1 MRARRA
7 GVSGIF
13 ATAILHILFKN
24 GCLPAGIETRQT
36 TGNFKMCKRYRLS
49 TSLFAMSL
57 LLAASPPVVAQPAPG
72 NKAVH
77 IVIQPEPPILMQGL
91 SQNTPTNM
99 VAGNIYESLLRFDE
113 KFNAQPSLAKSWS
126 ASPDRKTYTFNL
138 QEGVV
143 WHDGKPFTAD
153 DVVFTLDKFL
163 REVSPRWRPIANSQ
177 VEKIEKIDDLT
188 VKITLKQTFAPLPL
202 VFEVSSGPIIP
213 KHIYEGTDFR
223 ANPANTT
230 PIGTGPFMFKEW
242 KKGSYIHLTKNSR
255 YWLKGKPYFDDL
267 YYEVIPDAA
276 ARAVAYQTG
285 KVDVLP
291 GGAVDVFDV
300 ARLSKLPNTCMTTKG
315 WEMFAP
321 IAWVAPNLRRG
332 VLGNKQFR
340 QGLMHAIDREFGKNT
355 VWDGI
360 GKVATGPI
368 NSKTRFYSAD
378 VPKYPLDLEK
388 AKQLIKASGY
398 KGEKLSLLVL
408 PYGEIWNRWAE
419 AVKQNL
425 ADVGVNVEIEATDVP
440 GWTQRVANWDFDL
453 TFNFLYQLGDPAI
466 GVSRN
471 YVSSNIV
478 KGNPFA
484 NSEGYSNPEVD
495 KLFAEAAAA
504 PTDDERQR
512 LYTKVQQII
521 VDEVPIL
528 WLLELEYPT
537 IYRCDIK
544 DLVTTAVGVDDGFR
558 DARKN

>member
-1 MRARRA
+1 MRYVMSKRKILM
-7 GVSGIF
+7 SF
-13 ATAILHILFKN
+13 AVL
-24 GCLPAGIETRQT
+24 C
-36 TGNFKMCKRYRLS
+36 MLS
-49 TSLFAMSL
+49 T
-57 LLAASPPVVAQPAPG
+57 AAVAEGP
-72 NKAVH
+72 KAGGV
-77 IVIQPEPPILMQGL
+77 INSVIQPEPPSLMVGL
-91 SQNTPTNM
+91 VQNGPTQM
-99 VAGNIYESLLRFDE
+99 VAGNIYEGLLRYSPKLD
-113 KFNAQPSLAKSWS
+113 PLPGLAESWTVS
-126 ASPDRKTYTFNL
+126 EDGKTYTFKL
-138 QEGVV
+138 VKGVT
-143 WHDGKPFTAD
+143 WHDGKPFTSAD
-153 DVVFTLDKFL
+153 VLFSIDFLKQTHPRARGNLVQLDKVEAPDDSTVVFTL
-163 REVSPRWRPIANSQ
+163 
-177 VEKIEKIDDLT
+177 
-188 VKITLKQTFAPLPL
+188 KQPFGPFIGI
-202 VFEVSSGPIIP
+202 FEVGSLPIIP

-223 ANPANTT
+223 TNPANNT

-267 YYEVIPDAA
+267 YYEIIPDAA
-276 ARAVAYQTG
+276 ARAVAYETG

-291 GGAVDVFDV
+291 GAAVDVFDV

-332 VLGNKQFR
+332 ALGNKQFR

-368 NSKTRFYSAD
+368 NSKTKFYSAD
-378 VPKYPLDLEK
+378 VPKYPFDPEK
-388 AKQLIKASGY
+388 AKQLINASGY

-471 YVSSNIV
+471 YLSSNII

-495 KLFAEAAAA
+495 KLFAEAAVA
-504 PTDDERQR
+504 PSDEERQR
-512 LYTKVQQII
+512 LYTKVQQLI
-521 VDEVPIL
+521 VEDVAIL

-537 IYRCDIK
+537 IYRCNIK
-544 DLVTTAVGVDDGFR
+544 DL
-558 DARKN
+558 

>member
-1 MRARRA
+1 
-7 GVSGIF
+7 
-13 ATAILHILFKN
+13 
-24 GCLPAGIETRQT
+24 
-36 TGNFKMCKRYRLS
+36 MCVRHRLS
-49 TSLFAMSL
+49 TSLFAISL
-57 LLAASPPVVAQPAPG
+57 LLVATAPAAAQPAPG

-99 VAGNIYESLLRFDE
+99 VAGNIYELLLRFDE
-113 KFNAQPSLAKSWS
+113 KFNAQPSLAKSWTV
-126 ASPDRKTYTFNL
+126 SPDKKTYIFNL

-177 VEKIEKIDDLT
+177 VDKIEKVDDLT
-188 VKITLKQTFAPLPL
+188 VKITLKQSFAPLPL
-202 VFEVSSGPIIP
+202 VFEVSSGPIVP

-223 ANPANTT
+223 ANPANNT
-230 PIGTGPFMFKEW
+230 PIGTGPYMFKEW
-242 KKGSYIHLTKNSR
+242 KKGSYIHLTKNSALLAEGTSPISTISIGR
-255 YWLKGKPYFDDL
+255 SF
-267 YYEVIPDAA
+267 PDAA
-276 ARAVAYQTG
+276 ARAVAYETG
-285 KVDVLP
+285 KIDVLP
-291 GGAVDVFDV
+291 GGSVDVFDV

-321 IAWVAPNLRRG
+321 IAWIAPNHRRG

-340 QGLMHAIDREFGKNT
+340 QGLMHAIDRDFGKNT

-368 NSKTRFYSAD
+368 NSKTRFYSSD
-378 VPKYPLDLEK
+378 VPKYPFDPAK
-388 AKQLIKASGY
+388 AKQLIKETGY

-471 YVSSNIV
+471 YLSSNIV

-495 KLFAEAAAA
+495 KLFAEAAVA
-504 PTDDERQR
+504 PSDEERQR
-512 LYTKVQQII
+512 LYTKVQQLI
-521 VDEVPIL
+521 VEDVAIL

-537 IYRCDIK
+537 IYRCNIK
-544 DLVTTAVGVDDGFR
+544 NLVTTAVGVDDGFR
-558 DARKN
+558 DARKD